1 MTGRVRGLIAIAY
14 LALCILLGGASAGG
28 AIANGI
34 LQGGAIIIIL
44 LLLWSRRVAL
54 PSEARPLVWIVGLFL
69 LTGLLSLVPL
79 PPGLWQALP
88 YRDEIAGPLRLI
100 GMGDASLPLSLA
112 PRATIASL
120 LWLLPPTA
128 MFLLTLT
135 LAWDERRRLG
145 GTVLVLAVLSIVLG
159 VLQLLGGPGS
169 PLRFYAITNSGSPV
183 GFFANI
189 NHQATL
195 ILCALP
201 CAAVFATQFA
211 SRSDSSKRS
220 GGLIIAVAFSLFLAA
235 GIVISGSMAGYG
247 LFVPAAFASLLIYRR
262 ATAGSVGM
270 AWKASLGVLIALFIG
285 LAFFGPVS
293 QQSLSD
299 KFSASP
305 TSRSVLS
312 ATTVEAIKDSFPVGT
327 GLGTFSNIYRRYENP
342 LEASRQFANH
352 AHNDHIELVLELG
365 LVGVLLIL
373 FFVLWWLRRSIHAW
387 RSDLPGMRMAE
398 PAALIIGIVL
408 LHSLVDYPIRT
419 SAIAA
424 VFAVAC
430 AFLVP
435 PPARAER
442 RRRSRSSGDEPL
454 KHLEA
459 EA

>member
-28 AIANGI
+28 AIANAI
-34 LQGGAIIIIL
+34 LQGGALVIIL
-44 LLLWSRRVAL
+44 LLMWSRRLAI
-54 PSEARPLVWIVGLFL
+54 PAEARPLIGIVGLFL
-69 LTGLLSLVPL
+69 VAGLISLVPL
-79 PPGLWQALP
+79 PAGLWQGLP
-88 YRDEIAGPLRLI
+88 FRDQIAGPLRLI
-100 GMGDASLPLSLA
+100 GLGDASLPLSLA

-120 LWLLPPTA
+120 LWLLPPAA

-145 GTVLVLAVLSIVLG
+145 GTVLILAVLSIVLG
-159 VLQLLGGPGS
+159 VLQLLGGVGS
-169 PLRFYAITNSGSPV
+169 PLRFYAVTNSGSPV

-201 CAAVFATQFA
+201 CVAVIATRFAG
-211 SRSDSSKRS
+211 RSDSSKRS
-220 GGLIIAVAFSLFLAA
+220 GGLIIAVAFSLFLTA
-235 GIVISGSMAGYG
+235 GIAIAGSMAGYG

-262 ATAGSVGM
+262 GTAGSVGT
-270 AWKASLGVLIALFIG
+270 AWKASLALLIAVFVG
-285 LAFFGPVS
+285 LAFFGPVG

-299 KFSASP
+299 KFSANP
-305 TSRSVLS
+305 TSRSVLA
-312 ATTVEAIKDSFPVGT
+312 ATTVEAIEDSFPVGT
-327 GLGTFSNIYRRYENP
+327 GLGTFASVYRRYENP

-352 AHNDHIELVLELG
+352 AHNDYLELVLELG
-365 LVGVLLIL
+365 LVGALLIL
-373 FFVLWWLRRSIHAW
+373 LFVLWWFRRSLQAW

-408 LHSLVDYPIRT
+408 LHSLVDYPLRT
-419 SAIAA
+419 SAIGA

-435 PPARAER
+435 PPARPER
-442 RRRSRSSGDEPL
+442 RRRSRSSEGEPL

>member
-14 LALCILLGGASAGG
+14 LTLCILLGGASAGG
-28 AIANGI
+28 AIANAI
-34 LQGGAIIIIL
+34 LQGGAIIVIL
-44 LLLWSRRVAL
+44 LLLWSRRLAVPA
-54 PSEARPLVWIVGLFL
+54 EARPLVWIVGLFL
-69 LTGLLSLVPL
+69 LVGLLSLVPL
-79 PPGLWQALP
+79 PAGLWQSLP
-88 YRDEIAGPLRLI
+88 YRDQIAGPLRLI
-100 GMGDASLPLSLA
+100 GLADSSLPLSLA
-112 PRATIASL
+112 PGSTIASL

-128 MFLLTLT
+128 MFLMTLT

-159 VLQLLGGPGS
+159 VLQLLGGVGS
-169 PLRFYAITNSGSPV
+169 PLRYYAITNAASPV

-201 CAAVFATQFA
+201 CAAVIATQFA

-220 GGLIIAVAFSLFLAA
+220 GGMIIAVAFSLFLTA
-235 GIVISGSMAGYG
+235 GIAISGSMAGYG
-247 LFVPAAFASLLIYRR
+247 LFIPAAFASLLIYRR
-262 ATAGSVGM
+262 STTGSIGT
-270 AWKASLGVLIALFIG
+270 AWKASLAVLIALFIG

-293 QQSLSD
+293 QQSLSE

-312 ATTVEAIKDSFPVGT
+312 ATTVDAIEDSFPVGT
-327 GLGTFSNIYRRYENP
+327 GLGTFSSIYRRYEDP
-342 LEASRQFANH
+342 GAASRQFVNH
-352 AHNDHIELVLELG
+352 AHNDYLELVLELG

-373 FFVLWWLRRSIHAW
+373 GFGLWWLRRSLHAW

-408 LHSLVDYPIRT
+408 LHSLVDYPLRT

-435 PPARAER
+435 PPARSKGR
-442 RRRSRSSGDEPL
+442 RSSRSSGGEPL